1 MQRPLLQAKNITKA
15 YGKQVVL
22 ADISFGIFEGQKIAL
37 LGRNGAGKSTLLK
50 ILTGEEEKDSGEIE
64 VLPWTKLGIV
74 RQHEILPGNVSVEEF
89 FEEGSGK
96 PVWEVQKLA
105 AQFGLLKSHLAKRP
119 TELSGGYQ
127 MRVKI
132 VMMLLQD
139 PTLLVLDEPVN
150 YLDLQTLLLLE
161 KFLAEYRGSFILTA
175 HDREF
180 LQNTCTDT
188 YEIERGELTEYSG
201 GVEEYL
207 AWKEEQKEYQRKNN
221 KRLSREIA
229 HHQEFVDRFRFKAS
243 LASRAQNKI
252 KHIAK
257 LRNQLTSM
265 HKDLASARIVIP
277 TPHITSGTA
286 VRVEK
291 ASIGYGDTVLAS
303 NISFEVK
310 RGDKVIIAGENGKGK
325 TTLLKALAGKHEALA
340 GTVKWWHH
348 ARIGYYDQ
356 KTDATLIPHET
367 VLAYLTRLAPMNTSG
382 ERLLMMAGN
391 FLFRNDD
398 LEKPTSVLSGGERAR
413 LCLAGILL
421 HEYNVLIL
429 DEPTNHLDVETA
441 ENLAEALKEY
451 GGTVIIVSHAR
462 TFVNA
467 LVDRTLEIVDGTVR
481 EFPGSYEAYVSD
493 LETRAAEDA
502 LRAVRDSEQSAP
514 SAHTVSHAERKT
526 LLKEKQRAQ
535 EKVHTELEKLD
546 KEKSAILAY
555 FFEYPTDYSPERAQ
569 RLREINEALPELE
582 ASWLTLQH
590 DLDVLKGL

>member
-1 MQRPLLQAKNITKA
+1 
-15 YGKQVVL
+15 
-22 ADISFGIFEGQKIAL
+22 
-37 LGRNGAGKSTLLK
+37 
-50 ILTGEEEKDSGEIE
+50 
-64 VLPWTKLGIV
+64 
-74 RQHEILPGNVSVEEF
+74 
-89 FEEGSGK
+89 
-96 PVWEVQKLA
+96 
-105 AQFGLLKSHLAKRP
+105 
-119 TELSGGYQ
+119 

-132 VMMLLQD
+132 VAMLLQD
-139 PTLLVLDEPVN
+139 PALLILDEPVN

-161 KFLAEYRGSFILTA
+161 KFLADYRGSFLLTA

-188 YEIERGELTEYSG
+188 FEIERGELVEYSG

-207 AWKEEQKEYQRKNN
+207 EWKEEQKEYQRKTN

-265 HKDLASARIVIP
+265 HKDLSSARIVIP

-291 ASIGYGDTVLAS
+291 VSVGYGENVLATD
-303 NISFEVK
+303 ISFEIK
-310 RGDKVIIAGENGKGK
+310 RGEKVVIAGENGKGK
-325 TTLLKALAGKHEALA
+325 TTLLRALAGKHEQLA

-367 VLAYLTRLAPMNTSG
+367 VLAYLTRLAPMDTSG

-467 LVDRTLEIVDGTVR
+467 LVDRTLELRDGSLR
-481 EFPGSYEAYVSD
+481 EFPGSYEAYVQD
-493 LETRAAEDA
+493 LENRAAEDA
-502 LRAVRDSEQSAP
+502 LRALHEQGGDSPSVRA
-514 SAHTVSHAERKT
+514 VSHTERKN
-526 LLKEKQRAQ
+526 LLKEKTRAQ
-535 EKVHTELEKLD
+535 EKAHAEIEKLD
-546 KEKSAILAY
+546 KEKSTILAY
-555 FFEYPTDYSPERAQ
+555 FFEYSTDYSPERAQ
-569 RLREINEALPELE
+569 RLREIDVLLPDLEALWLEL
-582 ASWLTLQH
+582 QK
-590 DLDVLKGL
+590 DLDVLKG